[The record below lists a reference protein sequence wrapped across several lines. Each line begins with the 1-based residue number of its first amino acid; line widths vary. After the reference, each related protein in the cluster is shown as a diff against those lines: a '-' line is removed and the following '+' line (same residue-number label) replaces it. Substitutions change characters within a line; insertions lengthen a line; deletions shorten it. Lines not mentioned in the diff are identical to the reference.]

1 MTNFRVSLMQILQTK
16 KQQIYYDPTL
26 LNEDIELLFTPLYW
40 QEKNLVLG
48 SAMGRGTTW
57 FVNMQRIEGAL
68 RHYRRGGLFGKII
81 SDHYLFLGWNK
92 TRSLQEFK
100 LLQQLTKAGVNVPR
114 PIAAR
119 VIKKVFCYQADL
131 LSEKIPDAQ
140 DLVAILQNKSLSN
153 TIYHKIGQEIK
164 KMHQVQVNHTDL
176 NIHNI
181 LIDKNNK
188 VWIIDFD
195 KCTKH
200 NGEGWKEKNLQRL
213 KRSFV
218 KEVKKCGIYWNEE
231 DWEALLA
238 GYQTD
243 KNRSN

>member
-1 MTNFRVSLMQILQTK
+1 MKTLLTPK
-16 KQQIYYDPTL
+16 KIICYDPVL
-26 LNEDIELLFTPLYW
+26 LSEPVQQVFDDSYW
-40 QEKNLVLG
+40 KKKGAITG

-57 FVNMQRIEGAL
+57 FVKMQKIEGAL

-119 VIKKVFCYQADL
+119 VIKKVFFYQADL

-181 LIDKNNK
+181 LIDKKNK

-200 NGEGWKEKNLQRL
+200 NGESWKEKNLQRL
-213 KRSFV
+213 KRSFL
-218 KEVKKCGIYWNEE
+218 KEVNKCGIYWNEE
-231 DWEALLA
+231 GWEALLA